1 MTVFT
6 FIFGTAFFIVD
17 DRKCEKKSRNFFL
30 GLYSWFTL
38 STTLTIFPG
47 FLLSNMASVF
57 HPTEENKEFLEERN
71 EANQKLRQLALLND
85 ENSAK

>member
-6 FIFGTAFFIVD
+6 FIFGTAFFIGI
-17 DRKCEKKSRNFFL
+17 FFL
-30 GLYSWFTL
+30 GLYSWFSL
-38 STTLTIFPG
+38 FTTLTIFPG
-47 FLLSNMASVF
+47 FLLSKMASVF
-57 HPTEENKEFLEERN
+57 HPIEENKEFLEERN